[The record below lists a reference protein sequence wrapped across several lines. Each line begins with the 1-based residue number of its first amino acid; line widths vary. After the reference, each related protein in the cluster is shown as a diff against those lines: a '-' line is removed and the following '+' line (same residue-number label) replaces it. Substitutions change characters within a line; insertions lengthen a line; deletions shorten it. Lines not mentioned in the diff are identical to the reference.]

1 MPVAMFR
8 TATAARR
15 LALAAFAVLIFS
27 TGAADTARAGKR
39 VALVIGNT
47 MYRSVPSL
55 PNTGNDAKAMAA
67 LFTSAGFDVVQSR
80 YDLGVLDFKRTLREF
95 MGMARDADIAVVY
108 YAGHGVEVKGTN
120 YLIPV
125 DAKLARDYD
134 VEDEAI
140 PLDRILSSI
149 EQARTLRLVILDACR
164 DNPFLGKMQR
174 TVSMRAVVNGLATV
188 EPPTGST
195 LVAYAAKA
203 GSVAADGAGRHS
215 PFTTALLNHIT
226 EPGLDVRIAFGRV
239 RDEVLR
245 VTANAQEP
253 FVYGSL
259 GGTTVSLVPAPAAP
273 PVPVVSIRDQQRDYE
288 LAERVGTV
296 AGFETFL
303 ARNAT
308 GFYAELA
315 RAQIAKLT
323 ERAGQGRAEPPRVVS
338 AKPAD
343 PVDAAAEALRQRR
356 EAQRAREQAAL
367 QTPVAPA
374 PVPPAATP
382 SPVASVPRA
391 EPAGAATNAE
401 QSCRRD
407 RDRLARLR
415 SDPVAEEVLRFERE
429 LACEPLRA
437 QVARLRE
444 SVVGPVAAPALAAQA
459 ARPVS
464 VPTGP
469 VPTAAAPSVATP
481 PPALAA
487 KSAAAPSSAAVSA
500 DACRRDQETLA
511 RLRADPT
518 REGIARLER
527 ELRCETLRPQVVR
540 LRESVA
546 D

>member
-1 MPVAMFR
+1 LILPVAIVR
-8 TATAARR
+8 TAIAARR
-15 LALAAFAVLIFS
+15 LALAGLAALVVA
-27 TGAADTARAGKR
+27 TGAADVAHAGKR

-47 MYRSVPSL
+47 LYRSVPSL

-67 LFTSAGFDVVQSR
+67 LFTAAGFDVVQPR

-95 MGMARDADIAVVY
+95 MSVARDADIAVVY

-149 EQARTLRLVILDACR
+149 DQARTLRLVILDACR

-174 TVSMRAVVNGLATV
+174 TVSMRAVVRGLATV
-188 EPPTGST
+188 EPATGST

-203 GSVAADGAGRHS
+203 GSVAADGTGRNS
-215 PFTTALLNHIT
+215 PFTAALLKHIA
-226 EPGLDVRIAFGRV
+226 EPGLDIRIALGRV

-259 GGTTVSLVPAPAAP
+259 GGTTVSLVPAPTAT
-273 PVPVVSIRDQQRDYE
+273 PVPVVSMRDQQRDYE
-288 LAERVGTV
+288 IAERVGTV
-296 AGFETFL
+296 AAFETFL
-303 ARNAT
+303 ARNTT

-323 ERAGQGRAEPPRVVS
+323 ETAGPGRSEPPRVVS

-343 PVDAAAEALRQRR
+343 PVDAAAEALRRRR
-356 EAQRAREQAAL
+356 EAERAREQAAL
-367 QTPVAPA
+367 QTPAAPA
-374 PVPPAATP
+374 AAPTP
-382 SPVASVPRA
+382 EVA
-391 EPAGAATNAE
+391 
-401 QSCRRD
+401 CRRD
-407 RDRLARLR
+407 RERLARLR
-415 SDPVAEEVLRFERE
+415 ADPVAEEVLRFERE
-429 LACEPLRA
+429 LGCEPLRA

-444 SVVGPVAAPALAAQA
+444 SVVGAAPAPALAAQA
-459 ARPVS
+459 SRPAP
-464 VPTGP
+464 VPADPLPPPGP
-469 VPTAAAPSVATP
+469 AAVAATPPTAAAAR
-481 PPALAA
+481 PAPAPGP
-487 KSAAAPSSAAVSA
+487 AAAPVSA
-500 DACRRDQETLA
+500 DACRRDQEMLV

-518 REGIARLER
+518 RDGIARLER
-527 ELRCETLRPQVVR
+527 ELRCEALRPQVVR

>member
-1 MPVAMFR
+1 MTAPFVMIR
-8 TATAARR
+8 TAIAARR
-15 LALAAFAVLIFS
+15 LAFVAFAVLVMV
-27 TGAADTARAGKR
+27 TGASDVARADKR
-39 VALVIGNT
+39 VALVIGNV

-67 LFTSAGFDVVQSR
+67 LFTSAGFDVVQTRS
-80 YDLGVLDFKRTLREF
+80 DLGVVDFKRVLREF
-95 MGMARDADIAVVY
+95 IGVARDADIAVVY

-140 PLDRILSSI
+140 PLDRILWSI

-188 EPPTGST
+188 EPPTGNT

-203 GSVAADGAGRHS
+203 GSVAADGTGRHS
-215 PFTTALLNHIT
+215 PFTAALLNHIA

-259 GGTTVSLVPAPAAP
+259 GGTTVSLVPAPKAP
-273 PVPVVSIRDQQRDYE
+273 PPAVSTRDLQRDYE

-296 AGFETFL
+296 AAFETFL
-303 ARNAT
+303 ARNET

-323 ERAGQGRAEPPRVVS
+323 ERAGQGTPVSPRIAPP
-338 AKPAD
+338 KPAD
-343 PVDAAAEALRQRR
+343 PIDAATEALRRR
-356 EAQRAREQAAL
+356 QEAERAGEQATL
-367 QTPVAPA
+367 QAKPA
-374 PVPPAATP
+374 PPPPAALP
-382 SPVASVPRA
+382 STAAPTAEVA
-391 EPAGAATNAE
+391 
-401 QSCRRD
+401 CRRD

-415 SDPVAEEVLRFERE
+415 AEPVAEEVLRLERE

-444 SVVGPVAAPALAAQA
+444 SVVGPAATPALAAQT
-459 ARPVS
+459 ARPVAAPMGS
-464 VPTGP
+464 APPVVAGP
-469 VPTAAAPSVATP
+469 PAATPPTAAVARPVP
-481 PPALAA
+481 PPAA
-487 KSAAAPSSAAVSA
+487 SPVSA
-500 DACRRDQETLA
+500 DACRRDQETLM

-518 REGIARLER
+518 RDGIARFER
-527 ELRCETLRPQVVR
+527 ELSCEALRPQIVR